1 MNKNKFIL
9 QQQFTDINNI
19 HWYAVYTRCHH
30 ERATNKILTDLGI
43 TTFLPEILVSSKRRD
58 RKILIKRPLFPN
70 YLFVQLDRTKENWL
84 KVYRTYG
91 VVRICG
97 NGRPTPIPD
106 EDINSIRIFVES
118 DRNIYPL
125 PFLVVGSKVR
135 VVSGPLAGA
144 IGILTKEDHK
154 KRKLVVSIELMGQSV
169 AVTLADDDVRP
180 Y

>member
-1 MNKNKFIL
+1 MNKDDPL
-9 QQQFTDINNI
+9 LNNLL
-19 HWYAVYTRCHH
+19 WYAIYTKCHH
-30 ERATNKILTDLGI
+30 ERSTNKILNDLGI
-43 TTFLPEILVSSKRRD
+43 TTFLPEILVPSKRKD

-70 YLFVQLDRTKENWL
+70 YLFVHLDRNKENWL

-97 NGRPTPIPD
+97 NGRPTPVPD
-106 EDINSIRIFVES
+106 EDVNSIKIFVQS

-144 IGILTKEDHK
+144 IGILLKEDHR
-154 KRKLVVSIELMGQSV
+154 KRKLVVAIELMGQSV
-169 AVTLADDDVRP
+169 AVTLGDDEVIP